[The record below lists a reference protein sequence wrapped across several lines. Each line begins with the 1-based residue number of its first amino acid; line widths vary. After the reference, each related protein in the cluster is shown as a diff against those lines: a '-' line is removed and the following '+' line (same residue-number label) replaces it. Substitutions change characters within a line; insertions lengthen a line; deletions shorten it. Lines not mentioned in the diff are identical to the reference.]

1 MPFVAGAGLEIV
13 NLIDQVR
20 DTRTGVTEMNSALN
34 AESLAKGSVGSEG
47 VQALMQAGA
56 QRLELVARV
65 FAETLVKRLYLLM
78 LKQVTQYQNRQQQ
91 VKINGRWLDIDPR
104 EWKNRYD
111 MTVSVGVGNAS
122 R

>member
-34 AESLAKGSVGSEG
+34 AEALAKGNMGSEG

-56 QRLELVARV
+56 QRLELIARV
-65 FAETLVKRLYLLM
+65 LAETLVKRIYLLM
-78 LKQVTQYQNRQQQ
+78 LKNVTQYQDRVQ
-91 VKINGRWLDIDPR
+91 
-104 EWKNRYD
+104 
-111 MTVSVGVGNAS
+111 
-122 R
+122 

>member
-1 MPFVAGAGLEIV
+1 VPFVAGAGLEIV